1 MEKLNNVNNVDT
13 VKIYEYQEILKVL
26 RETLS
31 NDDSADIRL
40 NNPTLRTMSGYTEQ
54 SNQKNFNPQVKKYL
68 DKLAFNIEKE
78 KAKDDEEA
86 IEGISE
92 EIMDMAG
99 YIKDSQIYKSGRINE
114 YAKSFVDRKLVEG
127 KFDRLYDAIKDNDED
142 TIKKMYEDIYNMTS
156 YSKKRPFGVVN
167 QYAQTFV
174 DVRINEFIER
184 GIHNPNKDIKF
195 L

>member
-1 MEKLNNVNNVDT
+1 MEKLNNVDT

-40 NNPTLRTMSGYTEQ
+40 NSPTLRTMSGYTEQ

-68 DKLAFNIEKE
+68 DKLAFDIEKE

-184 GIHNPNKDIKF
+184 GIHNPNKDIKY